1 MKKLLALALCLLL
14 LAGCAA
20 PAAYNGPTES
30 VWVLAERVTTYPSDE
45 YGPEEQSRT
54 TYAYDTFGNQV
65 RTLSWQ
71 DGELS
76 SERKYA
82 YDDRGNV
89 TALAIWDHSG
99 LIAWP
104 SSRTGYTYDEQNR
117 PTATIYRN
125 FLGLE
130 RRRDT
135 YTYDDAEHT
144 VLWEGAYDT
153 QTTWLNENGN
163 PVRTLTY
170 SEPADIWMETRYEY
184 DDQGRNTRIL
194 SYYDEVLSST
204 ATLVYD
210 DQDRI
215 LEETYCDSTGA
226 VYSRRTYHYG
236 ENTVTTYD
244 LDGSKTVETYRPDG
258 QVEKMEQYRKNGEL
272 SHTTV
277 YTYQKIQVPADREE

>member
-20 PAAYNGPTES
+20 PAVYNGPTES
-30 VWVLAERVTTYPSDE
+30 AWVLAEQVTTYHADE
-45 YGPEEQSRT
+45 YGPEEQNRT

-65 RTLSWQ
+65 RTLNWQ

-76 SERKYA
+76 SERKYT

-89 TALAIWDHSG
+89 TALVIWDHSG
-99 LIAWP
+99 LIAWS
-104 SSRTGYTYDEQNR
+104 SSRTGYTYDDQNR

-135 YTYDDAEHT
+135 YTYDDQART
-144 VLWEGAYDT
+144 VLWEGRYDT
-153 QTTWLNENGN
+153 QTTWLNENGD

-170 SEPADIWMETRYEY
+170 SEPVDTWMETCYEY
-184 DDQGRNTRIL
+184 DEQGRNTRIL
-194 SYYDEVLSST
+194 SYYDEVLSAT

-215 LEETYCDSTGA
+215 IEETYCDTNGA

-236 ENTVTTYD
+236 ENTVTTCD

-272 SHTTV
+272 AHTTV
-277 YTYQKIQVPADREE
+277 YIYQKIQVPADREE